1 MGGLVVATM
10 LIIQF
15 FPKLTKAVPS
25 TLVAIVTIGIFNYLV
40 SETKTVSDVLF
51 EGTGSGVLS
60 GSFPLPHLPTGIFWN
75 ADSIKIIFG
84 TAFTVAM
91 VGIIE
96 SLMTLQLI
104 DDLTE
109 TRGSGNRECIA
120 QGGAN
125 FSFRPFRRN
134 GRVCHDR
141 SKSYKHQVRW
151 SRSYIRYHRSS
162 IASVFYHGRWQRY
175 RTDTRSRIG
184 WGNVYGRLLV
194 LSSGLRS
201 RLSVVCSTLRY

>member
-60 GSFPLPHLPTGIFWN
+60 GSFPLPHLPTGILWN

-91 VGIIE
+91 VV
-96 SLMTLQLI
+96 SL
-104 DDLTE
+104 
-109 TRGSGNRECIA
+109 
-120 QGGAN
+120 
-125 FSFRPFRRN
+125 
-134 GRVCHDR
+134 
-141 SKSYKHQVRW
+141 
-151 SRSYIRYHRSS
+151 SR
-162 IASVFYHGRWQRY
+162 
-175 RTDTRSRIG
+175 
-184 WGNVYGRLLV
+184 
-194 LSSGLRS
+194 
-201 RLSVVCSTLRY
+201 